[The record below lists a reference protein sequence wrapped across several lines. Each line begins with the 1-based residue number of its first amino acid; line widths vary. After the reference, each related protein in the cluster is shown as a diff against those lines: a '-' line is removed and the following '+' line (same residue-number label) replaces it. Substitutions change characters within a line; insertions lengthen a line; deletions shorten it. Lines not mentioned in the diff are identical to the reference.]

1 MSRSFVDNINSFNA
15 SNASNHYTLADGKS
29 GILKW
34 LSPLE
39 RRIRHQN
46 VRTCWVHVGGRLL
59 ETDEFVMC
67 HGGAQYEGSDH
78 AILFCWG
85 DPGICKTYLS
95 SEIIYSEK

>member
-1 MSRSFVDNINSFNA
+1 MCAQLVVYPQRCPIFSTTQLGWLPVPYYTQH
-15 SNASNHYTLADGKS
+15 NHYTLADGKS

-39 RRIRHQN
+39 RPIRHQN

-59 ETDEFVMC
+59 ETDEFIMC

-78 AILFCWG
+78 AILFC
-85 DPGICKTYLS
+85 
-95 SEIIYSEK
+95 